1 ASIKAHAP
9 VVYPLIQCT
18 DCGDTVSFGC
28 LVTDYFPQPVTVT
41 WISNVK
47 GDNET
52 FPVIQSSNSY
62 YSLSTQLTVPA
73 SSLEGNNFQC
83 RVDHSSTTTTVTET
97 INGEKGDDLCCNSPP
112 VIKLLGD
119 PNQNDPQNRVL
130 LMCLIEG
137 PKASS
142 SKVQWLMNQEV
153 MEVQQEDYTCDNCSP
168 KKATFTSKVNVS
180 RQSWDL
186 GAEFSC
192 RVTHPSLKPP
202 AVFNISS
209 FCLGEVEEAVTILP
223 PSLEDLYLSQNASIT
238 CVATNLKSYEDV
250 KFSWSRDQGSA
261 LDVTSGA
268 AEKLENGLYRLTSTL
283 KICADEWNSGE
294 KFTCTVNIP
303 EIQEPISRSI
313 KKDIGRNVSVKA
325 PSVYVFPPPAEELAR
340 QETATLTCL
349 ALGFRPRDILVTW
362 TQEDRPVSPGS
373 FSIFGPQKEGDTYTV
388 YSKLSVPAAD
398 WQRGDSFACVV
409 GHDGIPLHFVQ
420 KTMDKAIGKPTSV
433 NVSVVLADADVTCY

>member
-1 ASIKAHAP
+1 ESQAHAP

-83 RVDHSSTTTTVTET
+83 RVDHSILPTQRRS
-97 INGEKGDDLCCNSPP
+97 LPP
-112 VIKLLGD
+112 
-119 PNQNDPQNRVL
+119 PPPPPQPQPG
-130 LMCLIEG
+130 CK
-137 PKASS
+137 PK
-142 SKVQWLMNQEV
+142 
-153 MEVQQEDYTCDNCSP
+153 
-168 KKATFTSKVNVS
+168 
-180 RQSWDL
+180 
-186 GAEFSC
+186 
-192 RVTHPSLKPP
+192 
-202 AVFNISS
+202 
-209 FCLGEVEEAVTILP
+209 VEVTILP

-303 EIQEPISRSI
+303 EIQEPISQST
-313 KKDIGRNVSVKA
+313 GNVSVKA